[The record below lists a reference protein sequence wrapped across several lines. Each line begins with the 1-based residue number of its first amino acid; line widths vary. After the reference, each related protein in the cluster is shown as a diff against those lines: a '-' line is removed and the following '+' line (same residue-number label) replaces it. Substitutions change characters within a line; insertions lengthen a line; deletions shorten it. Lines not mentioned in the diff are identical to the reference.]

1 MNEEAKTENST
12 SSETEN
18 TTETVVIKNSG
29 PSNNNLLASL
39 EMEGVTFTPDFTP
52 ENKVYEAEV
61 PFEVKSVK
69 VYATAQNEKATI
81 TIEGTDLSYVGKNIV
96 RVVVLSESGLKRTY
110 RITVTRKDQIK
121 TNATADFDDWWII
134 IVAAA
139 VVIAVGAVITVI
151 LVKKH
156 RKTKADK

>member
-1 MNEEAKTENST
+1 M
-12 SSETEN
+12 
-18 TTETVVIKNSG
+18 
-29 PSNNNLLASL
+29 
-39 EMEGVTFTPDFTP
+39 
-52 ENKVYEAEV
+52 
-61 PFEVKSVK
+61 
-69 VYATAQNEKATI
+69 
-81 TIEGTDLSYVGKNIV
+81 